1 MAVSEEH
8 KKEKVDSMPKLPY
21 MSNIEATNQDKNSDS
36 DSMDDEEPKS
46 RIVKRSSKENSS

>member
-8 KKEKVDSMPKLPY
+8 KKETVDSMPKLPY

-46 RIVKRSSKENSS
+46 RIVKKSSKENSS